1 MNKLRAAV
9 ALFACAGLG
18 ALVGVPIATAMASA
32 TAQPLPNMLVAIRA
46 AHHPGFDRLVFEF
59 RGRVPDQ
66 RSVRYVSQV
75 IADPSGKVVSVVG
88 SARLLVR
95 FFPANGHNSKGKV
108 SYGPERRTYA
118 LPELIQVANAGDF
131 EAVLRFGIGVAK
143 REPFHVFTLS
153 NPSRFV
159 IDITAPSRTT
169 NVRDYFRDSHRVATG
184 KPPLTLAVSRPVIPP
199 AVAFGALQRLYAG
212 PTQTELAAG
221 LRFISSKTTGFSRV
235 TISDHVARVY
245 LTGGCSSGGGSRF
258 TVADEITPTLKQFS
272 SVRWVKIY
280 SPNGQ
285 TQRPNG
291 HSDSI
296 PACLKP

>member
-1 MNKLRAAV
+1 MNKVRVAA

-18 ALVGVPIATAMASA
+18 GLVGMPMTTALASA

-59 RGRVPDQ
+59 RGRLPEQ
-66 RSVRYVSQV
+66 RSVRYVSKV

-95 FFPANGHNSKGKV
+95 FYAANGHNSKGQV

-131 EAVLRFGIGVAK
+131 EAVLRFGVGVAK
-143 REPFHVFTLS
+143 QEPFHVLTLS

-159 IDITAPSRTT
+159 IDIATPFRTT
-169 NVRDYFRDSHRVATG
+169 NVRDYFRDLHRVATG
-184 KPPLTLAVSRPVIPP
+184 KPPLTLAVTRPVIPP

-212 PTQTELAAG
+212 PTQAELAAG
-221 LRFISSKTTGFSRV
+221 LRFISSKTTGFSKV
-235 TISDHVARVY
+235 TISDQVARVY
-245 LTGGCSSGGGSRF
+245 LTGGCSSGGSTF
-258 TVADEITPTLKQFS
+258 TVANEITPTLKQFS

-280 SPNGQ
+280 SPSGQ
-285 TQRPNG
+285 TKRPNG
-291 HSDSI
+291 KSDSI
-296 PACLKP
+296 PACLEP